1 MRLCRLILASCLI
14 IAGEKSGEEHAMSFF
29 PELKELVPDAQFYGV
44 GGEELASHGVE
55 LLYHLKDFSSM
66 GFSEVIGKIPFY
78 FNALSRIENE
88 VIKRG
93 TKVAIL
99 VDFQGFNMRLAK
111 RLKKRG
117 VKVLYYVAPQA
128 WAWKAHRAQVLSE
141 TVHTLFTILP
151 FEKSWFLD
159 RGVKQV
165 RGVPHP
171 LMLTYKDQLQ
181 DIPKKPYG
189 SWEDKVKL
197 LLLPGSRRFEIH
209 SLLPIFIQTAIELKK
224 RYKLEIHLVKVSHIQ
239 NDIYEYFKDDID
251 VWYDSTELTQAMRN
265 CHFSLAASGTVTL
278 STGLFELPTV
288 VCYQASLLNEFV
300 YYNFIKYKG
309 PISLTNIIHGE
320 RVFPEFVQDQVNS
333 SQLTQVISSWLDS
346 ENAYNKLKAKLQG
359 TKDLLSGEDFSVPKY
374 MAQVLHE

>member
-1 MRLCRLILASCLI
+1 LASCLL

-29 PELKELVPDAQFYGV
+29 PELKSLVPDTDFYGV
-44 GGEELASHGVE
+44 GGDELKDHGME

-78 FNALSRIENE
+78 FNALSQIEKE

-111 RLKKRG
+111 RLSKLG

-128 WAWKAHRAQVLSE
+128 WAWKAHRAQALSE

-151 FEKSWFLD
+151 FEKNWFIE

-165 RGVPHP
+165 RSIPHP
-171 LMLTYKDQLQ
+171 LMLTYNKELH
-181 DIPKKPYG
+181 DIPAKPYG
-189 SWEDKVKL
+189 SWNSKL
-197 LLLPGSRRFEIH
+197 KILLLPGSRKFEIYN
-209 SLLPIFIQTAIELKK
+209 LLPIFIQTIKLLKK
-224 RYKLEIHLVKVSHIQ
+224 FYPVEVHLVKVSHVD
-239 NDIYEYFKDDID
+239 NAIYEYYKSDID
-251 VWYDSTELTQAMRN
+251 IWYESTQLTEAMRT
-265 CHFSLAASGTVTL
+265 CHLSLAASGTVTL

-288 VCYQASLLNEFV
+288 VCYQASLLNAFI

-309 PISLTNIIHGE
+309 PISLTNIIHDE
-320 RVFPEFVQDQVNS
+320 MVFPEFTQEQVNAH
-333 SQLTQVISSWLDS
+333 QLTRVIRTWLDN
-346 ENAYNKLKAKLQG
+346 ETAYNDLKTKLKN
-359 TKDLLSGEDFSVPKY
+359 TKQLLSGEDFSVPQFIS
-374 MAQVLHE
+374 QVINERH